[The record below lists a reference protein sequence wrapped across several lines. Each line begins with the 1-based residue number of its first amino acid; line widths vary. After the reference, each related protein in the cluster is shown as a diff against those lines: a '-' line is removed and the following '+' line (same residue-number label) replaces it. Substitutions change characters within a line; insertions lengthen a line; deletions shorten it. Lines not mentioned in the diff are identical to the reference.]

1 MLFHLSMP
9 SSRLKL
15 FLSFYS
21 RMSHTFHSYY
31 QQWSSKQKNDNGP
44 NNTLMEKEFVTPET
58 SWSTFHLVV

>member
-1 MLFHLSMP
+1 M
-9 SSRLKL
+9 
-15 FLSFYS
+15 
-21 RMSHTFHSYY
+21 FHSYY